1 MKTPV
6 ANTNDPAVERNIS
19 RSDMDIVIA
28 VSDIIPEL
36 TEVPTQLA
44 AIQVL
49 EASIV
54 DKASEIAANTLIVQ
68 SETPTIVSNAA
79 SALASKNAAELSE
92 INASNSANSATISK
106 DNALA
111 SAVSANASAHS
122 ALNSKDSASTS
133 ATTAT
138 TKASEALVS
147 STSAATSASAAS
159 TSATQSAT
167 SAEQSAASAS
177 SAASSATDANTSKLA
192 AAVSASDASA
202 SESVATVKASEA
214 SVSATSAS
222 TSATTS
228 TTQAGIA
235 ATKAN
240 EASVSASNALT
251 SETNANDSEIMA
263 HKWAQE
269 AEGVEVAQGEYSAKH
284 WATKA
289 RNIVYGGLTAT
300 GVSYNNDSGLTA
312 TNIQDAIDEL
322 LAEIGTKQDT
332 LVSGTSIKTI
342 NGTSLLG
349 SGNLDTTQTNIT
361 GNAGSA
367 SKLAIPRTINGVSFN
382 GTSDITVSD
391 DTKLPKSNPSIIGSI
406 TEQVYNLTGTAINPS
421 NGTIQ
426 YKTVSA
432 NTTFTETLTSG
443 QSVLLRLI
451 GASSYTITFPTIT
464 WVGAVA
470 PKLTANCAIVLWKEQ
485 SILYGAFVGTLV

>member
-28 VSDIIPEL
+28 VSDKIPEL
-36 TEVPTQLA
+36 NAVP
-44 AIQVL
+44 AILSTIQGL

-54 DKASEIAANTLIVQ
+54 DKASEVAANTLIIQ
-68 SETPTIVSNAA
+68 SETSTTVSNAA
-79 SALASKNAAELSE
+79 SALASKNAAGLSE

-111 SAVSANASAHS
+111 SAVSANASANS
-122 ALNSKDSASTS
+122 ALNSKDSANLS
-133 ATTAT
+133 
-138 TKASEALVS
+138 
-147 STSAATSASAAS
+147 
-159 TSATQSAT
+159 
-167 SAEQSAASAS
+167 
-177 SAASSATDANTSKLA
+177 
-192 AAVSASDASA
+192 AVSASA
-202 SESVATVKASEA
+202 SESVATTKASEA

-269 AEGVEVAQGEYSAKH
+269 AEDVEVAQGEYSAKH

-300 GVSYNNDSGLTA
+300 NVSYNNDRGLTA

-322 LAEIGTKQDT
+322 LAEIGTNQGTSVSDHT
-332 LVSGTSIKTI
+332 LLSNIGTNTHAQIDSAITRLANTSGTNTGDQIITLTGDIS
-342 NGTSLLG
+342 G
-349 SGNLDTTQTNIT
+349 SGTD
-361 GNAGSA
+361 
-367 SKLAIPRTINGVSFN
+367 SFIV
-382 GTSDITVSD
+382 TLKD
-391 DTKLPKSNPSIIGSI
+391 
-406 TEQVYNLTGTAINPS
+406 TGTAGTYRSVTTDAQGRVISGTNPTTVTDYGLTDVYTKTEIDLVIGDINTALDII
-421 NGTIQ
+421 NGEVI
-426 YKTVSA
+426 
-432 NTTFTETLTSG
+432 
-443 QSVLLRLI
+443 
-451 GASSYTITFPTIT
+451 
-464 WVGAVA
+464 
-470 PKLTANCAIVLWKEQ
+470 
-485 SILYGAFVGTLV
+485 